1 MSGQSSATKSAN
13 PRRRTLLISV
23 LVLLLIGL
31 VLAGIRLYTWFARHP
46 PDASA
51 STDTTDPRRT
61 YDGPYRNIHP
71 DVHYVGDAQ
80 CTGCHADIAR
90 SYSHHPMGRS
100 LVPVESLIDQHRY
113 TPDTS
118 NPFTI
123 LGRSFEV
130 VRQGNRM
137 WHRQAVRDES
147 GKPVVELS
155 LEARWVVGSGAKGYS
170 YLFERDGYL
179 FQTPISWYTQQQRW
193 DLSPGF
199 AEPVF
204 TGRLVGTFCLF
215 CHANRVHQH
224 PQQPNR
230 FLSPV
235 FEGLSIGCERCH
247 GPGERHI
254 DSMDRWDIVNPAR
267 LTPQLRDAVCEQCHL
282 EGEARVVRAGRGL
295 FDYRPGLP
303 LHDFWAVVVQGR
315 HDSEDTKAVNHVEQ
329 MYQSKCFSKTVG
341 GVKLG
346 CITCH
351 DPHVHIGSSQRQ
363 TYYRPKCLLCH
374 DGAKGAPV
382 CSEPLPERKRVS
394 PEDSCIDCHMP
405 RYHSWDVAHTAA
417 TDHRIIRR
425 SAHPLR
431 RGTDVPSPA
440 QPNLNN
446 VPLVDFYRNRF
457 PGGDEQTERN
467 LGLGLLKMIRMSLL
481 QPRHADRAL
490 RLLESALGRDPTD
503 GAVRQGKVEAYLL
516 LNRPAEAL
524 SEAEVLVPEQPENGE
539 LLVQAAY
546 AAKGSGQLDRARDYW
561 RRAVELN
568 PYLPEDQVHL
578 LELLIRAGQVD
589 EGWKCCE
596 QLLRLDPFNLSGR
609 QTQVGF
615 FLQKGQQTEAQH
627 AFDVIRRLKPTDLVQ
642 REEWFKQQL
651 QSGPA
656 KGANAI
662 P

>member
-1 MSGQSSATKSAN
+1 MSASSSATKRAN
-13 PRRRTLLISV
+13 PRRHVLLVSV

-31 VLAGIRLYTWFARHP
+31 GFAGFRLYPWFAPRS

-137 WHRQAVRDES
+137 WHRQAVRDDS

-155 LEARWVVGSGAKGYS
+155 LEVRWVVGSGVKGYS
-170 YLFERDGYL
+170 YLFERDGYV
-179 FQTPISWYTQQQRW
+179 FQTPISWFTRQQRW

-199 AEPVF
+199 AEPVLM
-204 TGRLVGTFCLF
+204 GRLVGTSCLF
-215 CHANRVHQH
+215 CHVNRVHEH

-267 LTPQLRDAVCEQCHL
+267 LTPPLRDAVCEQCHL

-303 LHDFWAVVVQGR
+303 LHEFLAVVVQER

-329 MYQSKCFSKTVG
+329 MYQSKCFSKAVD

-374 DGAKGAPV
+374 DGAKEAPG
-382 CSEPLPERKRVS
+382 CSESLVRRKQVS
-394 PEDSCIDCHMP
+394 SQDNCIDCHMP
-405 RYHSWDVAHTAA
+405 RYRSWDFPHTAT

-425 SAHPLR
+425 SLL
-431 RGTDVPSPA
+431 TSPSGNDAAPPA
-440 QPNLNN
+440 TPNLNN
-446 VPLVDFYRNRF
+446 VPLADFYRDRF
-457 PGGDEQTERN
+457 PRGDTQTERS
-467 LGLGLLKMIRMSLL
+467 LGLGLLRMIRMNMLRP
-481 QPRHADRAL
+481 QQHAGRAL
-490 RLLESALGRDPTD
+490 RLLELALGQDASD
-503 GAVRQGKVEAYLL
+503 GAVRQGKVEAYLV

-524 SEAEVLVPEQPENGE
+524 SEAEVLVQEQPENRE
-539 LLVQAAY
+539 LLVLAAY
-546 AAKGSGQLDRARDYW
+546 AAQGSGQLDRARDYW

-568 PYLPEDQVHL
+568 PFLPDDQVRL
-578 LELLIRAGQVD
+578 MELLIRAGQVE
-589 EGWKCCE
+589 EGRKCCE

-615 FLQKGQQTEAQH
+615 FLQKGQQAQAQR
-627 AFDVIRRLKPTDLVQ
+627 AFDVIRRLKPPDLAQ

-651 QSGPA
+651 QSEPR
-656 KGANAI
+656 